1 MAARG
6 EVAASRVLDEVIG
19 MDEVTTWWPVDEL
32 GPEKVMFARLPAGCL
47 GIVVV
52 DNVALGPAIGG
63 LRMTATVDAV
73 EVARLAR
80 AMTIKNAA
88 SGLPHGGAKAGIV
101 MPGDLVIP
109 AREGVVRA
117 FAGAIRE
124 LIEYIPGPD
133 MGTDE
138 TAMAWIRDEIGRAVG
153 LPSALG
159 GIPLDVLGATG
170 HGLAVCS
177 EALSEKGLLDLNGAR
192 VVVQGFGAVGRNA
205 AVQLAERGAVVIA
218 VSDSRGAIYDPA
230 GLDVAAVAALKRE
243 GRNSVADFAD
253 GQKMP
258 RDDVLTMDCDVL
270 VPAAQPDVITKQNV
284 DSVRAKV
291 VLQGANIPVTAE
303 AEHELYKRG
312 VLSVPDVIA
321 NAGGVICAA
330 VEYRGGDW
338 DAALATI
345 SAKIRASTLALVD
358 YVQSDDLE
366 PRMAAERMALERVTA
381 AQSYRRRYG
390 PSVPDA

>member
-1 MAARG
+1 
-6 EVAASRVLDEVIG
+6 

>member
-1 MAARG
+1 
-6 EVAASRVLDEVIG
+6 

-32 GPEKVMFARLPAGCL
+32 GPEKVMFTRLPAGCL

-63 LRMTATVDAV
+63 LRMTATVDAA

-88 SGLPHGGAKAGIV
+88 SGLSHGGAKAGIV
-101 MPGDLVIP
+101 VPGDLEGPV
-109 AREGVVRA
+109 REGVIRA

-170 HGLAVCS
+170 YGLAVCS
-177 EALSEKGLLDLNGAR
+177 EALSEKGLLDLDGAR
-192 VVVQGFGAVGRNA
+192 VVVQGFGAVGSHA
-205 AVQLAERGAVVIA
+205 AVQLAARGAVVIA

-230 GLDVAAVAALKRE
+230 GLDVESVAELKRA
-243 GRNSVADFAD
+243 GRNSVADLAD
-253 GQKMP
+253 GQKVP
-258 RDDVLTMDCDVL
+258 RGDVLTLDCDVL
-270 VPAAQPDVITKQNV
+270 VPAAQPDVITKQNA
-284 DSVRAKV
+284 DSVQAKV
-291 VLQGANIPVTAE
+291 VLQGANIAVTAE
-303 AEHELYKRG
+303 AEHMLHKRG

-345 SAKIRASTLALVD
+345 RAKIRASTLALVD
-358 YVQSDDLE
+358 FIRSDELE
-366 PRMAAERMALERVTA
+366 PRVAAERMALERVTT

-390 PSVPDA
+390 PAPQMPAR

>member
-1 MAARG
+1 
-6 EVAASRVLDEVIG
+6 
-19 MDEVTTWWPVDEL
+19 
-32 GPEKVMFARLPAGCL
+32 
-47 GIVVV
+47 
-52 DNVALGPAIGG
+52 
-63 LRMTATVDAV
+63 
-73 EVARLAR
+73 
-80 AMTIKNAA
+80 
-88 SGLPHGGAKAGIV
+88 
-101 MPGDLVIP
+101 
-109 AREGVVRA
+109 
-117 FAGAIRE
+117 
-124 LIEYIPGPD
+124 
-133 MGTDE
+133 
-138 TAMAWIRDEIGRAVG
+138 
-153 LPSALG
+153 
-159 GIPLDVLGATG
+159 
-170 HGLAVCS
+170 
-177 EALSEKGLLDLNGAR
+177 
-192 VVVQGFGAVGRNA
+192 
-205 AVQLAERGAVVIA
+205 VVIA

>member
-1 MAARG
+1 
-6 EVAASRVLDEVIG
+6 

-63 LRMTATVDAV
+63 LRMTATVDAG

-101 MPGDLVIP
+101 VPGDLEIP

-177 EALSEKGLLDLNGAR
+177 EALSERGLLDLNGAR
-192 VVVQGFGAVGRNA
+192 IVVQGFGAVGRNA
-205 AVQLAERGAVVIA
+205 AVQLAERGALVIA

-291 VLQGANIPVTAE
+291 VLQGANIPVTDE
-303 AEHELYKRG
+303 AEHELYERG

>member
-1 MAARG
+1 
-6 EVAASRVLDEVIG
+6 

-205 AVQLAERGAVVIA
+205 AVQLAQRGAVVIA

>member
-1 MAARG
+1 M
-6 EVAASRVLDEVIG
+6 
-19 MDEVTTWWPVDEL
+19 TTS
-32 GPEKVMFARLPAGCL
+32 
-47 GIVVV
+47 
-52 DNVALGPAIGG
+52 
-63 LRMTATVDAV
+63 VDAA

-101 MPGDLVIP
+101 VPGDLETPV
-109 AREGVVRA
+109 REGVIRA

-153 LPSALG
+153 LPAALG

-170 HGLAVCS
+170 YGLAVCA
-177 EALSEKGLLDLNGAR
+177 ETLSEKGLLDLNGAR

-205 AVQLAERGAVVIA
+205 ALQLAERGAVVIA

-230 GLDVAAVAALKRE
+230 GLDVDSIAALKRE

-253 GQKMP
+253 AHKMP

-270 VPAAQPDVITKQNV
+270 VPAAQPDVITKQNA
-284 DSVRAKV
+284 DSVQAKV
-291 VLQGANIPVTAE
+291 ILQGANIPVTPE
-303 AEHELYKRG
+303 AEHVLHKRG

-338 DAALATI
+338 DTALATI
-345 SAKIRASTLALVD
+345 SAKIRASTLAVVD
-358 YVQSDDLE
+358 YIHSDDLE
-366 PRMAAERMALERVTA
+366 PHVAAERMALERVTT

-390 PSVPDA
+390 PSLPTPRR